1 MLAPTVASEREQKVL
16 QARLAALRMD
26 DEMEEVA
33 NAREMDALKRNLFNV
48 RNDLENVFRTTLHDL
63 NVSYQEQAFDAM
75 VEEAIVARGELPTLR
90 TDLRAKTRNVN
101 RITAEHCRSFQG
113 AGCAKVERDLAETF
127 VKLQAKRGEK
137 LRQSVRI
144 QKEVIVKEQEEMKE
158 LGGRPL
164 LLMSVEKALEAFQ
177 AEAGDLTK
185 AAAELRQA
193 RAESARTYEEYL
205 HARRWA
211 HTLTKKGPKALKA
224 ELKRRRL
231 AALTAATVAS
241 FKASG
246 REGTGL
252 SCSPDEGDG
261 GRADGTSLGSSLL
274 DSPDGTAADGCDA
287 SSGGGSSSDG
297 GGEESEVGSRNGDA
311 RLTDSDAGTNR
322 GGSNEDDDEHRAVAT
337 TAATAAGA
345 SYRPTATLDGGA
357 VATAPPPA
365 ERRDTLTLV
374 SGMEIGGLGV
384 DADAAATGYRK
395 RFKTTKP
402 VNNHTGVIGD
412 VPRIDR
418 RLAAASER
426 IWRASLSGNH
436 DINNSYHE
444 HGRRNGGGRAKAT
457 DTSKAGVVP
466 GGVRDGVPSTKGMDL
481 LKSEGH
487 RQRQAPPRLPSG
499 TRPMATPNTT
509 SLSAGVDE
517 HNNAD
522 ASGVATGGQTAA
534 RTTTSTPALFS
545 VPPSPAASSCPA
557 AAVASSSE
565 HPRCNKL
572 PPEVLASMLLS
583 VHDEDIG
590 GKEIVHAAGALAERT
605 RQWELQQQQ
614 QQQRQQQQ
622 LRNQAHVL
630 LQPFPDLPYGFT
642 DLGRRVNVDDPTQ
655 RRGIV
660 QSRAFCQDGV
670 EP

>member
-1 MLAPTVASEREQKVL
+1 MRTRE
-16 QARLAALRMD
+16 
-26 DEMEEVA
+26 
-33 NAREMDALKRNLFNV
+33 
-48 RNDLENVFRTTLHDL
+48 H
-63 NVSYQEQAFDAM
+63 
-75 VEEAIVARGELPTLR
+75 
-90 TDLRAKTRNVN
+90 KT
-101 RITAEHCRSFQG
+101 
-113 AGCAKVERDLAETF
+113 
-127 VKLQAKRGEK
+127 QAKRGEK
-137 LRQSVRI
+137 LRQSVRS
-144 QKEVIVKEQEEMKE
+144 QKEVIVKEQEEMKD
-158 LGGRPL
+158 LGNR
-164 LLMSVEKALEAFQ
+164 LEAFQ
-177 AEAGDLTK
+177 AEAGELTK

-193 RAESARTYEEYL
+193 RAESARTHEEYL

-211 HTLTKKGPKALKA
+211 HTLAKKGPKALKA

-246 REGTGL
+246 REDPGL

-261 GRADGTSLGSSLL
+261 GGADSASLGSSLP
-274 DSPDGTAADGCDA
+274 DSPVDGAAADGCDA
-287 SSGGGSSSDG
+287 SSAGGSSSDG
-297 GGEESEVGSRNGDA
+297 RGEESEVGSRNGDA

-322 GGSNEDDDEHRAVAT
+322 GVSNEDDDEHRAVAT

-345 SYRPTATLDGGA
+345 FYRPTATLDGGA

-384 DADAAATGYRK
+384 DADAAATGFSK

-402 VNNHTGVIGD
+402 VSNDTGVIDD
-412 VPRIDR
+412 VSRIDR

-436 DINNSYHE
+436 NININSYHE
-444 HGRRNGGGRAKAT
+444 HGRRNGGGRAKAK
-457 DTSKAGVVP
+457 DASKAGVVP
-466 GGVRDGVPSTKGMDL
+466 GAARDEVPSTKGMSL
-481 LKSEGH
+481 PKSEGH

-499 TRPMATPNTT
+499 ARPMATPSTT
-509 SLSAGVDE
+509 PISAGVDE

-522 ASGVATGGQTAA
+522 ASGVATGDQTAA
-534 RTTTSTPALFS
+534 RATTSTPALFS
-545 VPPSPAASSCPA
+545 VPPSPAASSSPA
-557 AAVASSSE
+557 AAVALSSQ
-565 HPRCNKL
+565 HPPCNKL

-583 VHDEDIG
+583 DHEDDIG
-590 GKEIVHAAGALAERT
+590 GKEIVPAAGALAERT
-605 RQWELQQQQ
+605 RQWELQQQRDRQQQ
-614 QQQRQQQQ
+614 QQQRQQQQQ

-660 QSRAFCQDGV
+660 QSRVLCQDGV